1 METQLPGGVQLNT
14 HDPLRLNVGF
24 MLHESVGF
32 SRNFDFD
39 LPEVA
44 IEDIQLA
51 AFSGNASLTRTAQGL
66 YAQGEFTAISPSQC
80 VRCLGEY
87 DQQLAAELSELFA
100 YPPASASDPQL
111 AVSVTG
117 ILDLIPILRDC
128 FLLAVPLQLLCNP
141 DCKALCAICGNDRN
155 QAACDHPEA
164 EVDPRFEVLKSLLP
178 KQ

>member
-24 MLHESVGF
+24 MLHEGVGF

-39 LPEVA
+39 LPEVT
-44 IEDIQLA
+44 IEDLQLA
-51 AFSGNASLTRTAQGL
+51 AFSGNAKLTRTAQGL
-66 YAQGEFTAISPSQC
+66 YVQGEFTAITPSQC
-80 VRCLGEY
+80 VRCLREY
-87 DQQLAAELSELFA
+87 DQQLATELTELFA
-100 YPPASASDPQL
+100 YPPSTALDPLLVVSA
-111 AVSVTG
+111 TG
-117 ILDLIPILRDC
+117 ILDLNPILREC
-128 FLLAVPLQLLCNP
+128 FLLAVPLQLLCKP

-155 QAACDHPEA
+155 QAACDHPEV